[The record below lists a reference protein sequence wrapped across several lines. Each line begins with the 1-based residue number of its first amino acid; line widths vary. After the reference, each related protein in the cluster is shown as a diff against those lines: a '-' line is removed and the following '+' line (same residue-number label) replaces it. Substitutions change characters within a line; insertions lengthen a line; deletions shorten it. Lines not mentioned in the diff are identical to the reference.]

1 MYLAVGILRVQE
13 GLDYTGVI
21 EEEDQVTPQQLL
33 LELKKEK
40 EKGIVRNQ
48 SESQLSHGKQN
59 CFYAQYNLYVSIYFK
74 ANKMPLMMYMNVL
87 LLYKKI
93 IV

>member
-33 LELKKEK
+33 LDMKKDK

-48 SESQLSHGKQN
+48 SEGQLSHGKWN
-59 CFYAQYNLYVSIYFK
+59 PHK
-74 ANKMPLMMYMNVL
+74 ALNY
-87 LLYKKI
+87 I
-93 IV
+93 ICTRFNGKVC